1 MHISI
6 QAYSWDDQ
14 DSVVCVASTFNK
26 NYFCSIS
33 QSSSI
38 LISAPISEVPKKLGG
53 FFMLMFSR
61 VKCAQECSMFTLK
74 GKNISSPGKRFK

>member
-53 FFMLMFSR
+53 FFHEITSVLN
-61 VKCAQECSMFTLK
+61 AHK
-74 GKNISSPGKRFK
+74 GVVCLL